1 MASNLVA
8 MKSSLRSWTC
18 AKTPFKN
25 TCCRCCWHHL
35 NLNLRYKKTWSTG
48 QLDNHCFPYKNHLQK
63 SWVFHIYVTLEAPE
77 TSHTSQAR
85 PAPPETGPFHEVKNL
100 SIINMSAS
108 IKNQQHERIEETDN
122 WLVVWNI
129 FYFSI
134 YWEWSSQLT
143 NIFQR
148 GWNHQPDKFVVYWMI
163 YGSRQYTSTGY
174 LGGSYP

>member
-1 MASNLVA
+1 
-8 MKSSLRSWTC
+8 
-18 AKTPFKN
+18 
-25 TCCRCCWHHL
+25 
-35 NLNLRYKKTWSTG
+35 
-48 QLDNHCFPYKNHLQK
+48 
-63 SWVFHIYVTLEAPE
+63 
-77 TSHTSQAR
+77 
-85 PAPPETGPFHEVKNL
+85 
-100 SIINMSAS
+100 
-108 IKNQQHERIEETDN
+108 
-122 WLVVWNI
+122 LVVWNI